1 VRTAL
6 ELDLFNLL
14 GESTTASELANKT
27 GADET
32 LIGVLASAEKLSPA
46 SPTDLELYSSDDACL
61 DRL

>member
-14 GESTTASELANKT
+14 GESTTASELASKT

-32 LIGVLASAEKLSPA
+32 LIGMPVSVEKIVLSLA
-46 SPTDLELYSSDDACL
+46 Y
-61 DRL
+61 